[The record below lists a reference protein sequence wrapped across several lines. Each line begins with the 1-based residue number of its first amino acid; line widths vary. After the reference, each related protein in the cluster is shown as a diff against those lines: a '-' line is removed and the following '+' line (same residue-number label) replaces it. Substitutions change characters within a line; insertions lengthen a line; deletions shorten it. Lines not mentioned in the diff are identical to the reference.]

1 VSEQR
6 VLILHG
12 LGHDR
17 PREHWLWWLAEEL
30 RRRRVP
36 VQYPQFPTPEEP
48 VLEDWVSLATAEL
61 DQLNAGPGDRRI
73 VVAHSLGTVLWRH
86 LAHRGLASADRV
98 LLVSP
103 PLLSRLVG
111 RIEPGWHV
119 PIDDRAAVAAV
130 PATVVL
136 RDTDPYRPVPALEY
150 TAQWDAAIHVVPGE
164 GHLNPDDGHGPF
176 PAALDWVLKGSFAA

>member
-30 RRRRVP
+30 RRRHVP
-36 VQYPQFPTPEEP
+36 VLYPQVPMPEDP

-61 DQLNAGPGDRRI
+61 DQVNADPDAERI

-86 LAHRGLASADRV
+86 LAARGLAGADRV

-111 RIEPGWHV
+111 VIEPGWHE
-119 PIDDRAAVAAV
+119 PIDHVAAVAAV

-136 RDTDPYRPVPALEY
+136 RETDPYRPVPASEY
-150 TAQWDAAIHVVPGE
+150 TAGWEATVHVVPGE

-176 PAALDWVLKGSFAA
+176 TAALEWVLKGRFAN